1 MSKRVAFVEEAV
13 RAMGPSSARRLAAA
27 YAFLVLAW
35 AFAVPPFSAPDEWS
49 HYLRTVGIAHGRV
62 LGAPVEAFHDAN
74 LSPRQEA
81 WVAQTVRW
89 TEVPP
94 GMAPDGYGCNAFRPD
109 VSAACASRVPVPP
122 GEPVRRLTVNGTY
135 QPGAYL
141 LPALLV
147 RAADGPLSGLRLG
160 RIANAVT
167 CIALLAA
174 AAWALR
180 PHLLGLAV
188 AATPMALFIGAALNP
203 SGPEI
208 AGAIAFTAGL
218 LALARGSSGA
228 APWWAAGAGGAAL
241 CLARSAG
248 PFWLAILGSACVTL
262 AGAHGA
268 WRAVRAAPRNA
279 AWTMAV
285 VGVAAVINWIWEH
298 AYGPQLSAPRREPIG
313 LALRESVRAVPGWIR
328 QQIGVYQ
335 YLDSPMPD
343 FAYLLWTALVV
354 VLALTAV
361 WVGMWR
367 ERLAVAFAL
376 AAALGVPVLLEAF
389 AMRPIDW
396 AVQGRHVLPLSVA
409 VPMIAAEVLVR
420 NGRRLGRLAVGTA
433 SVCAFVHLVGFYSDG
448 RRSAVGTAGSWMFPL
463 QFQWSPP
470 LGWWPWLLLA
480 AAGAALM
487 AAARLEPT

>member
-1 MSKRVAFVEEAV
+1 
-13 RAMGPSSARRLAAA
+13 
-27 YAFLVLAW
+27 
-35 AFAVPPFSAPDEWS
+35 
-49 HYLRTVGIAHGRV
+49 
-62 LGAPVEAFHDAN
+62 
-74 LSPRQEA
+74 
-81 WVAQTVRW
+81 
-89 TEVPP
+89 
-94 GMAPDGYGCNAFRPD
+94 
-109 VSAACASRVPVPP
+109 
-122 GEPVRRLTVNGTY
+122 
-135 QPGAYL
+135 
-141 LPALLV
+141 
-147 RAADGPLSGLRLG
+147 
-160 RIANAVT
+160 
-167 CIALLAA
+167 
-174 AAWALR
+174 
-180 PHLLGLAV
+180 
-188 AATPMALFIGAALNP
+188 
-203 SGPEI
+203 
-208 AGAIAFTAGL
+208 
-218 LALARGSSGA
+218 
-228 APWWAAGAGGAAL
+228 
-241 CLARSAG
+241 
-248 PFWLAILGSACVTL
+248 
-262 AGAHGA
+262 
-268 WRAVRAAPRNA
+268 
-279 AWTMAV
+279 MAV

-396 AVQGRHVLPLSVA
+396 AVQGRHVLPLSAA

-420 NGRRLGRLAVGTA
+420 NGRHLGRLAVGTA